1 MANNRSVAERELG
14 HEEHAHPGAK
24 TYVLV
29 AAILTI
35 ITAAEVAVFYVPALE
50 AALAYILISLSAA
63 KFCLV
68 VMFYMHL
75 RFDSKIF
82 SGVFVAPLTLAILM
96 VISLILL
103 FKVLPLI

>member
-1 MANNRSVAERELG
+1 MAENRSGAEHPLA

-24 TYVLV
+24 TYVMI

-50 AALAYILISLSAA
+50 AALAYILVSLSAA
-63 KFCLV
+63 KFILV

-75 RFDSKIF
+75 KFDSKVF
-82 SGVFVAPLTLAILM
+82 SWVFVAPLTLAILM

-103 FKVLPLI
+103 FRVLPYV